1 MRVITEK
8 ECFFQ
13 TTKGSRFLGYAMYAS
28 DEKQAKMI
36 LESLKREHPKAN
48 HYCFAWRFSDG
59 RERSCDDGEPKGSAG
74 PPILKRL
81 LSKDCVNT
89 MIVVVRYF
97 GGTKLGIGG
106 LIRAYGGVAQALMEK
121 ITHEEYRIWVQVG
134 FSYAY
139 EDSRIVSHVLAH
151 IEHKVVKQEYG
162 ALVQQAVLVMEGEEN
177 RLQQALFE
185 ESRGRI
191 TSSLLVP

>member
-1 MRVITEK
+1 MQVITEK
-8 ECFFQ
+8 EYCFQ
-13 TTKGSRFLGYAMYAS
+13 TIKGSRFLGYAMYAS
-28 DEKQAKMI
+28 DEKQAKVI
-36 LESLKREHPKAN
+36 LDSVKRKHPKAN

-74 PPILKRL
+74 PPILKRI
-81 LSKDCVNT
+81 LSKECVNT

-106 LIRAYGGVAQALMEK
+106 LIRAYGGIAQTLMEK
-121 ITHEEYRIWVQVG
+121 ITYEEYRIWVQVE

-151 IEHKVVKQEYG
+151 IDHKVVKQEYG
-162 ALVQQAVLVMEGEEN
+162 AIIQQEVLVKDGEES
-177 RLQQALFE
+177 RLQEALFE

-191 TSSLLVP
+191 TSNLLVP